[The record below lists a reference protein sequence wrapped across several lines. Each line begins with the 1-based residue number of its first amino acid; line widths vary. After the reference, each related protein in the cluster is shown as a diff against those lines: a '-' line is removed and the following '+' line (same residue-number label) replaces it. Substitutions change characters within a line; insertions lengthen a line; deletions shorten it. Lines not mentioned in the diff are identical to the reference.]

1 MTTVKNYEPYQPNA
15 QGLTEALLDFKS
27 TFAGT
32 PVFKIT
38 GYVATTFENVTQGD
52 AVYARA
58 SDGFIGKAIANDTLD
73 KARVAGFAETTET
86 SGSQVR
92 VLVRG
97 IIATSGLNFGNEYFL
112 SSSSAGSI
120 SETPPSGS
128 GNYLIRVGEAGSTG
142 QFIIKI
148 ETPIL
153 LSWQFT
159 RRKINITSNSI
170 IFELHRDIK
179 WQQER
184 HLF

>member
-1 MTTVKNYEPYQPNA
+1 MAIVKNYEPYEPNA

-27 TFAGT
+27 TFAGI
-32 PVFKIT
+32 PVSKVT

-58 SDGFIGKAIANDTLD
+58 SDGFIGKAIGNDTFD
-73 KARVAGFAETTET
+73 KAKVAGFAETTET

-92 VLVRG
+92 VIVRG

-112 SSSSAGSI
+112 SASSAGSI
-120 SETPPSGS
+120 IETPPTGA
-128 GNYLIRVGEAGSTG
+128 GNYLTRVGEAGSTG

-153 LSWQFT
+153 LS
-159 RRKINITSNSI
+159 
-170 IFELHRDIK
+170 
-179 WQQER
+179 
-184 HLF
+184 